1 MKRSEG
7 LIRGRLCQQ
16 ASVLVLTMLL
26 GTTQAF
32 AQTAGTATPAAQPAA
47 EQTVQDQTS
56 TEPADP
62 AAQQDEH
69 GQGEIVVTGSRIPGG
84 FKAPTPVTVLSNDR
98 VQSLSITNVGDAL
111 NQLPSFRATT
121 GPATQANLGG
131 NIGARLL
138 DLRGLNPQRTLVLVD
153 GRRFV
158 PSTTQGTVD
167 VNLIPSA
174 LVERTEVVTGGA
186 SAAYGSDAVA
196 GVVNFILNRRFSG
209 VRAEAVGGVS
219 QRGDDQT
226 QFLSLAAGSKI
237 GDRGH
242 IVAAIEYEKNEGLG
256 TCYTR
261 DWCAAQTLILG
272 NTPAGAGG
280 LPANLIIGGV
290 NTSTL
295 APGGLINRSYNAA
308 GQVIGTTATDPLR
321 GTTFNADGTPRP
333 FQYGTLVGPLFMLGG
348 EGQGRNSY
356 IAPLL
361 LKVPTERYS
370 AYAAGTYEL
379 TDAITA
385 QADLSYGVERGT
397 VVSNVLRDYN
407 ASLLGRIQSGNP
419 FIPAAVQAAMTAN
432 GVSSIQL
439 GKADFNLGPAYATSR
454 TRTYRAVLALKG
466 KLGSDWTWD
475 LGYTYGKTE
484 FLQRT
489 YNAIDLNHL
498 KNATDAVR
506 NGSGNI
512 VCRINAD
519 ASTTND
525 DPNCAA
531 YNPFGEGLFT
541 AAAAS
546 YVTGNGFQK
555 TDNDQH
561 VVTANIQG
569 KLFELPGGPLT
580 VAVGGEYRRDK
591 IVGTTDAVSLN
602 NGFWTLNGAALT
614 GAVTVKEVYGEVG
627 VPLLRDLPFIHA
639 LDLNGAIR
647 RTDYSTSGAVTT
659 WKLGG
664 TYEPFA
670 GLRLRATRSRDIR
683 APNLAELYG
692 ARTKTTIGLTD
703 PRNGLQSNPTVI
715 TGSNPALTV
724 EKANSLTFGGVI
736 TPPSGFL
743 SRFRLSVDYY
753 NIKVKNAIGTLGA
766 QTLANRCAQGVQEF
780 CALITRDANDT
791 ITQVQDIFLNSAELR
806 TSGIDVEFQY
816 RQPLGKLGNVRA
828 QVLATV
834 TRELTTV
841 DSAGAVDRAGQTG
854 VRTGT
859 IPGVPD
865 YILDGLLTWSIDP
878 LRLTAHGKYIPSGIY
893 WTNFVGPDQPGYS
906 VTLPTSVNNN
916 RVPGR
921 FYLDLTA
928 NVTVA
933 TVRGRGLEFFGTVNN
948 VFDKDPPR
956 LPGATGG
963 TNQILFDPVGRAFRF
978 GARVRLGGE

>member
-1 MKRSEG
+1 M
-7 LIRGRLCQQ
+7 
-16 ASVLVLTMLL
+16 LTMLL
-26 GTTQAF
+26 GATEAF
-32 AQTAGTATPAAQPAA
+32 AQTADPAAPADQAPADQAQASDQAATPAA
-47 EQTVQDQTS
+47 E
-56 TEPADP
+56 
-62 AAQQDEH
+62 AQESS
-69 GQGEIVVTGSRIPGG
+69 GEIVVTGSRLTGG

-196 GVVNFILNRRFSG
+196 GVVNFILNRSFNG
-209 VRAEAVGGVS
+209 VRAEAVAGVS

-226 QFLSLAAGSKI
+226 QFLSLAAGTRI
-237 GDRGH
+237 GSRGH
-242 IVAAIEYEKNEGLG
+242 IVIAGEYEKNEGLG

-261 DWCAAQTLILG
+261 SWCASQTLILG
-272 NTPAGAGG
+272 NSPAGAGG

-290 NTSTL
+290 NTSTI

-308 GQVIGTTATDPLR
+308 GVAIGSTATDPLR
-321 GTTFNADGTPRP
+321 GTTFNANGTPRP

-348 EGQGRNSY
+348 EGQGRNAF

-379 TDAITA
+379 TDTITA
-385 QADLSYGVERGT
+385 EADLSYGEEKGT

-407 ASLLGRIQSGNP
+407 GSLLGRIQSGNP
-419 FIPAAVQAAMTAN
+419 FIPSAVQAAMTAN
-432 GVSSIQL
+432 GVSSILL
-439 GKADFNLGPAYATSR
+439 GKADFDLGPAYATSR

-466 KLGSDWTWD
+466 KLGSDWSWD
-475 LGYTYGKTE
+475 VGYTYGKTE

-489 YNAIDLNHL
+489 YNAVNLAHL

-519 ASTTND
+519 ASTAND
-525 DPNCAA
+525 DPSCAA
-531 YNPFGEGLFT
+531 YNPFGEGLFSP
-541 AAAAS
+541 AAAA
-546 YVTGNGFQK
+546 YLTGNGFQK
-555 TDNDQH
+555 TNNDQH

-580 VAVGGEYRRDK
+580 VAVGAEYRRDK
-591 IVGTTDAVSLN
+591 IVGTTDPVSLT
-602 NGFWTLNGAALT
+602 NGFWTLNGSALN
-614 GAVTVKEVYGEVG
+614 GAVTVKEAYGEVG
-627 VPLLRDLPFIHA
+627 VPLLRDLPFVHA

-659 WKLGG
+659 WKYGG
-664 TYEPFA
+664 VYEPFE

-683 APNLAELYG
+683 APNLSELYG
-692 ARTKTTIGLTD
+692 ARTKTTIGLSD
-703 PRNGLQSNPTVI
+703 PRNNGLQSNPTVI
-715 TGSNPALTV
+715 TGSNPNLTV
-724 EKANSLTFGGVI
+724 EKADSLTVGGVI
-736 TPPSGFL
+736 TPPHGFL
-743 SRFRLSVDYY
+743 NRFRLSVDYY

-766 QTLANRCAQGVQEF
+766 QTLVNRCEQGVQEF
-780 CALITRDANDT
+780 CALITRDTGNLV
-791 ITQVQDIFLNSAELR
+791 TQVQDIFLNSAELR
-806 TSGIDVEFQY
+806 TSGFDVEFQY
-816 RQPLGKLGNVRA
+816 RQPLGKLGDLRA
-828 QVLATV
+828 QVLATI
-834 TRELTTV
+834 TQELTTV
-841 DSAGAVDRAGQTG
+841 DSAGATDRAGQNG

-865 YILDGLLTWSIDP
+865 YIIDGLLTWSINP
-878 LRLTAHGKYIPSGIY
+878 LRLTAHGKYIPAGIY

-906 VTLPTSVNNN
+906 VTSSTSVDNN
-916 RVPGR
+916 RVPSR

-928 NVTVA
+928 NWTVKTSA
-933 TVRGRGLEFFGTVNN
+933 GRGFEFFGTINN

-978 GARVRLGGE
+978 GARVRFGG